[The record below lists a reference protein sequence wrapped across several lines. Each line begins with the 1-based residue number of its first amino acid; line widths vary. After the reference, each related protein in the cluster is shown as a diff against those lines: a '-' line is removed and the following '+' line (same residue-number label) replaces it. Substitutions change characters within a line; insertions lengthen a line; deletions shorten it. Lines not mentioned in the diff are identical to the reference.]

1 MFLQNGVYL
10 PMSLH
15 GAKDGEGMFLQNVL
29 YLPTSLRVAEHGDSK
44 FLRNGAEDGKTVCS
58 SKTMTSI
65 YESAKRHNPEQYCYL
80 TPCPQNPATGAYAE
94 PDTSSPLMLA
104 SQMRRAGVH
113 CSNQKFCT
121 G

>member
-1 MFLQNGVYL
+1 MFIQTAGIVYLQRQYVAKDRDRMYLQNGVYLPMSLHGAKHGQSMFLQSGVYL

-29 YLPTSLRVAEHGDSK
+29 YLSTSLRVAEHGDSK

-65 YESAKRHNPEQYCYL
+65 YESA
-80 TPCPQNPATGAYAE
+80 
-94 PDTSSPLMLA
+94 
-104 SQMRRAGVH
+104 
-113 CSNQKFCT
+113 
-121 G
+121 